1 MGKAALTPP
10 IIVIYGD
17 EAHQKETALTRTLD
31 ILLPP
36 TVDRSLALTAYD
48 GERGADDGGPSIQSV
63 LEDLTTLPFLADLRV
78 VLIRSA
84 DAFVSAHRERL
95 EKYFAA
101 PARTGV
107 LVLECRAF
115 PKTTKLYKAAVAAG
129 GDVIECKK
137 LFGKALIDLV
147 TTEAGKQKKRLEY
160 ATAARLVDLVGQE
173 AGPLVSE
180 VEKLALYV
188 GQRQEITDQDVS
200 DLVGQTREEK
210 VFAVADA
217 AGAGRLA
224 DALRLW
230 HQVIETDPDATYRA
244 LGGFVFVVRRWLSA
258 HRAIAEGASI
268 REIAPRMMMWG
279 RERELEAIMRRQPAS
294 RLRRALAALAD
305 LDSQA
310 KSGGRSIER
319 GIELLLVRLAAPAA

>member
-1 MGKAALTPP
+1 MGRTVPTPP
-10 IIVIYGD
+10 IVVVYGD
-17 EAHQKETALTRTLD
+17 ETHQKETALTRTLD
-31 ILLPP
+31 TLLPP
-36 TVDRSLALTAYD
+36 AVDRALALTAYD
-48 GERGADDGGPSIQSV
+48 GDRSADDGGPSIQSV
-63 LEDLTTLPFLADLRV
+63 LEDLTTLPFLTDLRV
-78 VLIRSA
+78 VLIRAA
-84 DAFVSAHRERL
+84 DAFISAHRERL
-95 EKYFAA
+95 EKYLAA

-115 PKTTKLYKAAVAAG
+115 PKTTKLYKAAAAVG
-129 GDVIECKK
+129 GDVIECKR

-147 TTEAGKQKKRLEY
+147 AAEAGRHKKRLEY
-160 ATAARLVDLVGQE
+160 ATAARLVDLVGSE
-173 AGPLVSE
+173 AGTLVAE

-188 GQRQEITDQDVS
+188 GQRQEITDRDVG

-224 DALRLW
+224 EALRLW
-230 HQVIETDPDATYRA
+230 HQVIETDPEASFRA
-244 LGGFVFVVRRWLSA
+244 LGGMAFVVRRWLSA
-258 HRAIAEGASI
+258 QRALAEGASV
-268 REIAPRMMMWG
+268 REIAPKLMMWG
-279 RERELEAIMRRQPAS
+279 RERELEAILRRQPAS

-319 GIELLLVRLAAPAA
+319 GIELLLVRLGAPAA